1 MSLEFEFIR
10 LKRGYLTATKDLKI
24 GEQKAAVRKRVGG
37 KVFCAFSLVSLTVH
51 HPVVGE
57 EISSQ

>member
-24 GEQKAAVRKRVGG
+24 GEQKAAPCVRIDVASRCKIL
-37 KVFCAFSLVSLTVH
+37 C
-51 HPVVGE
+51 
-57 EISSQ
+57 